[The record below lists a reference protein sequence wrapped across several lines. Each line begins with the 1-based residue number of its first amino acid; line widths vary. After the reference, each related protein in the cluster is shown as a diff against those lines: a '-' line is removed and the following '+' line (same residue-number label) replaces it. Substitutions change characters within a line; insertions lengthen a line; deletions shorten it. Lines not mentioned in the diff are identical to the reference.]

1 MNKLLFLGACLV
13 ALTST
18 PALAQTGGAS
28 AIIVQTYFSGSNTLY
43 IAVTRADGQTEETE
57 VKDAMNVKAHVV
69 AIAMQRVLAKLVQEG
84 YTLKSTPN
92 LGANQVTTLIF
103 EKRQ

>member
-1 MNKLLFLGACLV
+1 MV
-13 ALTST
+13 ALASQ
-18 PALAQTGGAS
+18 PLMAQTGGTPV
-28 AIIVQTYFSGSNTLY
+28 IIVQTYFSGANTMH
-43 IAVTRADGQTEETE
+43 ITVTRAEGQTEETE

-84 YTLKSTPN
+84 YTLRSTPN
-92 LGANQVTTLIF
+92 LGANQVPTLIF